1 MRQFDINNRICFIFW
16 EKIMKHII
24 LIPGMLGAGC
34 TKVAEI
40 LGKKLNLECIN
51 TEKIVK
57 RIVTEGRL
65 SYTEL
70 EAMTLS
76 GEINLEEVIQSIVLD
91 YLSEGNVIVE
101 GRSAF
106 LVLDRDVDLKIFLFA
121 DTEFRVNRIAERRGI
136 ALDEAREA
144 VRESDEDRSGLVK
157 RLYRKSWLDPTL
169 YDMLI
174 NTANLKF
181 EAVAEI
187 IRTALENKY
196 EKE

>member
-1 MRQFDINNRICFIFW
+1 
-16 EKIMKHII
+16 MKHII